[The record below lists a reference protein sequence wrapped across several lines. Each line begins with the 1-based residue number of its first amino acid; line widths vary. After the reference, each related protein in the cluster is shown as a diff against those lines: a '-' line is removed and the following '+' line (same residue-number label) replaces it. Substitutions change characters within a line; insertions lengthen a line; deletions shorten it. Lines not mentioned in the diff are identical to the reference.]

1 MADYIYAVSSMR
13 YGTPTGA
20 ATMPGTLTALP
31 DTVKG
36 SITVEETEG
45 TLTRFEVD
53 QKKDPIRVIKSAE
66 GEFTLTAQ
74 FYDMTFTNLASFKG
88 GSATTGT
95 GGTFTPSV
103 DYTTVDKALEINFVS
118 GHKMEIYN
126 GSCVARMTGGGG
138 RDKMLAWELKITPM
152 VTTNLLGVY
161 KFTAATGV

>member
-1 MADYIYAVSSMR
+1 MADYIYAVSSMK
-13 YGTPTGA
+13 YGTPTGL
-20 ATMPGTLTALP
+20 ATMPGALTTLP

-53 QKKDPIRVIKSAE
+53 QKKDPIRVIKSTE

-74 FYDMTFTNLASFKG
+74 FYDMTFTTLADFKG

-95 GGTFTPSV
+95 GATFTAAT

-138 RDKMLAWELKITPM
+138 RDKMISWELKVTPM
-152 VTTNLLGVY
+152 VTANLAGVY
-161 KFTAATGV
+161 KITAP